1 MGNPKSREG
10 NIVKEV
16 RNLFRLEE
24 VKKRN
29 N

>member
-1 MGNPKSREG
+1 MGNPTSREG

>member
-10 NIVKEV
+10 NIDKEV

>member
-16 RNLFRLEE
+16 RNLFRVEE
-24 VKKRN
+24 IKKRN